1 MTVTAIIPARDEEP
15 TVADVVAA
23 ARHARLV
30 DHVIV
35 VDNGSSDRT
44 AERAAGAGAEVVTE
58 PVEGKGE
65 AMKAGVLATEADVIV
80 FLDADLIGLR
90 PDHVDALVQAVQQGA
105 GMACGLFDRG
115 RLLNPVFEH
124 LLPALTGERALRR
137 ELFDVLSRG
146 DVHGYRV
153 EAALNS
159 EARAAGVP
167 VVRFV
172 CPGLWHRP
180 KETKFTSPLRGFL
193 AKVAMLLTAVLEYVR
208 AGVRRRRQVA
218 AIGRAA
224 RRRAARPRGMK
235 VGW

>member
-1 MTVTAIIPARDEEP
+1 MTVAAIIPARDEEP
-15 TVADVVAA
+15 TVADVVYA
-23 ARHARLV
+23 ARRAALV
-30 DHVIV
+30 DEVIV

-44 AERAAGAGAEVVTE
+44 AEVAGSAGARVVTE
-58 PVEGKGE
+58 PVKGKGE
-65 AMKAGVLATEADVIV
+65 AMQAGVRATDAELIV
-80 FLDADLIGLR
+80 FLDADLVRLQPEHI
-90 PDHVDALVQAVQQGA
+90 DALVQAVQQGA

-115 RLLNPVFEH
+115 RFLNPVFEH
-124 LLPALTGERALRR
+124 ALPALTGERALRR
-137 ELFDVLSRG
+137 ELFEALSFR

-180 KETKFTSPLRGFL
+180 KEKKFRSPLRGFL
-193 AKVAMLLTAVLEYVR
+193 AKVAMLLTAVVEYGR
-208 AGVRRRRQVA
+208 SSVRRRRRVA

-224 RRRAARPRGMK
+224 RRAAQPRATG
-235 VGW
+235 GG